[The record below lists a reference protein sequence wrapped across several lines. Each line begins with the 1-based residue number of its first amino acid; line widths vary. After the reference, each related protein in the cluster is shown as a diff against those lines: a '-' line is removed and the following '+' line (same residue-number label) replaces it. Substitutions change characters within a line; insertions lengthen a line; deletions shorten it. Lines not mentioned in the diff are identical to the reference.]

1 MADNKR
7 STTSS
12 IVVTPDGV
20 VHLRFGPALI
30 QLPAHEFADFV
41 GRSLEALDIVQ
52 RHIGVRIAPRRS
64 H

>member
-1 MADNKR
+1 MTDIR
-7 STTSS
+7 RPQTTS

-20 VHLRFGPALI
+20 VHMRFGPALI
-30 QLPAHEFADFV
+30 QLPAHDFADFV

-52 RHIGVRIAPRRS
+52 RQIGVRILPRRT

>member
-1 MADNKR
+1 MAEIKR
-7 STTSS
+7 SSTSS

-20 VHLRFGPALI
+20 VHMRFGPALV

-52 RHIGVRIAPRRS
+52 RHIGVKIAPRRT

>member
-1 MADNKR
+1 MADMKR
-7 STTSS
+7 SQTS

-20 VHLRFGPALI
+20 VHLRFGPALV